1 MPNVHHLQ
9 PKLKS
14 LRLGGVLDTLTV
26 RVGQAE
32 QQHLGYLQFLEL
44 LLEDELTR
52 REQRGL
58 ALRLAQAHFE
68 ETKTLEEF
76 DFAFNSKIPVQKI
89 HDLATCH
96 FVAAGESVIV
106 CGPVGTG
113 KSHLIQAIGHCA
125 CRQGHKVLYMRA
137 NRLLAHL
144 AGGHADGTWASRLR
158 SYLHPDLLIIDDFCL
173 RELSVQQAEDV
184 FELVGERHRHLSTMI
199 ASNRAP
205 QDWYPLFPNPV
216 LAEGTLDRLINR
228 SHHLLLEGR
237 SYRPQLRPD
246 RVGGADPQPLAKE
259 NNPA

>member
-1 MPNVHHLQ
+1 MPNLHHLQ
-9 PKLKS
+9 PKLKR
-14 LRLGGVLDTLTV
+14 LRLGGVLDTLAV
-26 RVGQAE
+26 RLDQVE
-32 QQHLGYLQFLEL
+32 RERLGYLQFLEL
-44 LLEDELTR
+44 LLEDEITR

-68 ETKTLEEF
+68 ELKTLEEF
-76 DFAFNSKIPVQKI
+76 DFVFNPQIPAQKI

-113 KSHLIQAIGHCA
+113 KSHLLQAIGHCA
-125 CRQGHKVLYMRA
+125 CRQGYKVLYTRA

-144 AGGHADGTWASRLR
+144 GGGHADGTWESRLR
-158 SYLHPDLLIIDDFCL
+158 SYLHPNLLIIDDFCL
-173 RELSVQQAEDV
+173 RELSPQQAEDI
-184 FELVGERHRHLSTMI
+184 FELIGERHRHLSTMI

-228 SHHLLLEGR
+228 SHHLLLQGR
-237 SYRPQLRPD
+237 SYRPLLRPGRD
-246 RVGGADPQPLAKE
+246 ALAKE
-259 NNPA
+259 NEPA